1 MASKFTGSQ
10 LKGKADAFI
19 ADTISKRGGVKA
31 RSDHKTL
38 IDNWIASMSTKTPTL
53 NTILEN
59 ESEKGRRMYV
69 LSSPVFENPGTVK
82 DVGGN
87 NQQRAYREKEF
98 RDYLKSLIT
107 GTTIEAELAKHVGTG
122 ISVTEIAE
130 PAVAASA
137 AEPLIP
143 ANVVFR
149 YKISW

>member
-1 MASKFTGSQ
+1 MASKFTDSQ
-10 LKGKADAFI
+10 LKGNAEAVI
-19 ADTISKRGGVKA
+19 ADIISKRGGVKA
-31 RSDHKTL
+31 RSVHKAL
-38 IDNWIASMSTKTPTL
+38 IDNWIASMTPTL
-53 NTILEN
+53 NTILDN
-59 ESEKGRRMYV
+59 ESKKGRRMYV

-87 NQQRAYREKEF
+87 NQRAYREKEF
-98 RDYLKSLIT
+98 RDYLKSLVDIKA
-107 GTTIEAELAKHVGTG
+107 GLATHVGTG